1 MYFVPAI
8 SNIRNNLGQ
17 GSVNE
22 EHVRELCR
30 TMLDEAKHLYL
41 NSPLSRSDSP
51 FNAAADT
58 DALIESRFG
67 NSQDD
72 NEEDRVCIELVFL
85 LYLVNCGITRLFI
98 YLFHSENIISF
109 SIACSKRNPF

>member
-8 SNIRNNLGQ
+8 SNIRGNLGQ

-51 FNAAADT
+51 FNAASDT
-58 DALIESRFG
+58 STLIESRFG

-72 NEEDRVCIELVFL
+72 TDEDKVNNPGKSARSCHFELNYYV
-85 LYLVNCGITRLFI
+85 
-98 YLFHSENIISF
+98 
-109 SIACSKRNPF
+109 RN

>member
-8 SNIRNNLGQ
+8 SNIRGNLGQ

-58 DALIESRFG
+58 GALIESRFG

-72 NEEDRVCIELVFL
+72 NEDNKVINL
-85 LYLVNCGITRLFI
+85 LFYDTYLLNGC
-98 YLFHSENIISF
+98 H
-109 SIACSKRNPF
+109 

>member
-1 MYFVPAI
+1 MASDYVLFLQMYFVPAI
-8 SNIRNNLGQ
+8 SNIRNNLGH

-51 FNAAADT
+51 FNAAPDT
-58 DALIESRFG
+58 CALIDSRFG

-72 NEEDRVCIELVFL
+72 HDEDKV
-85 LYLVNCGITRLFI
+85 
-98 YLFHSENIISF
+98 
-109 SIACSKRNPF
+109 

>member
-51 FNAAADT
+51 FNAASNINS
-58 DALIESRFG
+58 LIESRFG

-72 NEEDRVCIELVFL
+72 NEEEKVWIELFF
-85 LYLVNCGITRLFI
+85 YI
-98 YLFHSENIISF
+98 
-109 SIACSKRNPF
+109 P

>member
-8 SNIRNNLGQ
+8 NNIRSNLGQ

-51 FNAAADT
+51 FNAALDT
-58 DALIESRFG
+58 SMLIESRFG

-72 NEEDRVCIELVFL
+72 SEIDDVKYTYIKTKYCPNISS
-85 LYLVNCGITRLFI
+85 
-98 YLFHSENIISF
+98 FH
-109 SIACSKRNPF
+109 